1 MRNRSGDIIELNPL
15 SVLDFYV
22 HESVQRGGHGREI
35 FQYMLEK
42 ENIQPKKLAYD
53 RPSPKLIGF
62 LAKHYNLRHYVKQ
75 NNNFVIFDDYFE
87 NTATQGQTASNWP
100 TTANQLA
107 MNQFE

>member
-1 MRNRSGDIIELNPL
+1 
-15 SVLDFYV
+15 
-22 HESVQRGGHGREI
+22 
-35 FQYMLEK
+35 
-42 ENIQPKKLAYD
+42 LAYD

-107 MNQFE
+107 LNQFEQTHKKSFSMGPQQHEASLKA